1 MYAARRDASQLYFK
15 WRGSCSM
22 YGETGEPKDGNTK
35 IAGQGH
41 CRTENMEC
49 GKELDMQNETD
60 KQILSTLN
68 QDNFQNSSGGKKA
81 AEDDEMGLFS
91 QGFMDRMR
99 EMVSEQF
106 GEEAAERFMV
116 QNKDMIKEE
125 KTTSAVPESEKR
137 LPQTKNADAPIEQS
151 VPLTAEH
158 PDISE
163 KTAAK
168 GPSKR
173 SHRRWVWRAAAVL
186 VVVLAGFGVHRAG
199 SVSAT
204 KIPAVNTAPETTAS
218 IDYSKIGSLKDIIST
233 LDYTSFPT
241 EIKQIYV
248 PGVIAEG
255 YNETDCEKETNF
267 INIFYENDGN
277 GWYQYR
283 QVTVQWNTFLDT
295 EEGDWDSLTIG
306 QYPGV
311 YINKGET
318 GNLWWF
324 DYTYAYQLQGNLS
337 EEEMI
342 AVAESLLA
350 EK

>member
-1 MYAARRDASQLYFK
+1 
-15 WRGSCSM
+15 M

-137 LPQTKNADAPIEQS
+137 LPQTKTADAHTEQS
-151 VPLTAEH
+151 IPPAAEH

-163 KTAAK
+163 ETAAK

-173 SHRRWVWRAAAVL
+173 SYRRWVWRAAAVL

-255 YNETDCEKETNF
+255 YKETDCEKETNF

-342 AVAESLLA
+342 AVAESLSA

>member
-1 MYAARRDASQLYFK
+1 
-15 WRGSCSM
+15 M
-22 YGETGEPKDGNTK
+22 YGKTGEPKDGNTK

-137 LPQTKNADAPIEQS
+137 LPQTKNADAPTEQS

-163 KTAAK
+163 ETAAK

-233 LDYTSFPT
+233 LDYTSFPQ
-241 EIKQIYV
+241 EINQVYV
-248 PGVIAEG
+248 PGTIAEG
-255 YNETDCEKETNF
+255 YKETDRSEQSKY
-267 INIFYENDGN
+267 INIFYENDGD

-283 QVTVQWNTFLDT
+283 QVTVEWNTFLDT
-295 EEGDWDSLTIG
+295 EEGDWDSLNIG

-311 YINKGET
+311 YIDKGET

-337 EEEMI
+337 EKEMI
-342 AVAESLLA
+342 VVAESLTA

>member
-1 MYAARRDASQLYFK
+1 
-15 WRGSCSM
+15 M

-116 QNKDMIKEE
+116 QNKNMIKEE

-137 LPQTKNADAPIEQS
+137 LPQTKNADVPTEQS

-163 KTAAK
+163 ETALK
-168 GPSKR
+168 GHR
-173 SHRRWVWRAAAVL
+173 SAHTVDGSGAQLQYLWLYWQVL
-186 VVVLAGFGVHRAG
+186 VCTGQAV
-199 SVSAT
+199 SV
-204 KIPAVNTAPETTAS
+204 PRR
-218 IDYSKIGSLKDIIST
+218 Y
-233 LDYTSFPT
+233 
-241 EIKQIYV
+241 
-248 PGVIAEG
+248 
-255 YNETDCEKETNF
+255 
-267 INIFYENDGN
+267 
-277 GWYQYR
+277 
-283 QVTVQWNTFLDT
+283 
-295 EEGDWDSLTIG
+295 
-306 QYPGV
+306 
-311 YINKGET
+311 
-318 GNLWWF
+318 
-324 DYTYAYQLQGNLS
+324 
-337 EEEMI
+337 
-342 AVAESLLA
+342 LL
-350 EK
+350 

>member
-1 MYAARRDASQLYFK
+1 
-15 WRGSCSM
+15 M

-35 IAGQGH
+35 TAGQGR

-68 QDNFQNSSGGKKA
+68 QDNFQNSSDGKKA
-81 AEDDEMGLFS
+81 VEDDEMGLFS

-137 LPQTKNADAPIEQS
+137 LPQTKTADVHTEQS
-151 VPLTAEH
+151 VPPAAEH

-163 KTAAK
+163 ETASK
-168 GPSKR
+168 EPSKR
-173 SHRRWVWRAAAVL
+173 SHRKWVWRAAAIL
-186 VVVLAGFGVHRAG
+186 VVVLVGFGVRRAG

-233 LDYTSFPT
+233 LDYTSFPQ
-241 EIKQIYV
+241 EIKQVYV

-255 YNETDCEKETNF
+255 YKETDREEESKF
-267 INIFYENDGN
+267 VNIFYENDGD
-277 GWYQYR
+277 GWYKYR
-283 QVTVQWNTFLDT
+283 QVTVEGNTFLDT

-306 QYPGV
+306 QYPGI
-311 YINKGET
+311 YLDKDGIGD
-318 GNLWWF
+318 LWWF
-324 DYTYAYQLQGNLS
+324 DYTYAYQLVGNLS

-342 AVAESLLA
+342 AVAESLTT
-350 EK
+350 E

>member
-1 MYAARRDASQLYFK
+1 
-15 WRGSCSM
+15 M
-22 YGETGEPKDGNTK
+22 YGKTGEPKDGNTK
-35 IAGQGH
+35 IAGQGR
-41 CRTENMEC
+41 CRTENVEC

-137 LPQTKNADAPIEQS
+137 LPQTKNADAPTEQS

-163 KTAAK
+163 ETAAK

-233 LDYTSFPT
+233 LDYTSFPQ
-241 EIKQIYV
+241 EIKQVYV

-255 YNETDCEKETNF
+255 YKETDREEESKF
-267 INIFYENDGN
+267 VNIFYENDSD
-277 GWYQYR
+277 GWYKYR
-283 QVTVQWNTFLDT
+283 QVTVELNTFLDT

-311 YINKGET
+311 YIDKGDT

-342 AVAESLLA
+342 AVAEALSA

>member
-1 MYAARRDASQLYFK
+1 
-15 WRGSCSM
+15 M

-68 QDNFQNSSGGKKA
+68 QDNFQNSSGGEKA

-137 LPQTKNADAPIEQS
+137 LPQTKNADAPTEQS

-163 KTAAK
+163 ETAAK

-173 SHRRWVWRAAAVL
+173 SYRRWVWRAAAVL

-241 EIKQIYV
+241 KIKQVYV

-255 YNETDCEKETNF
+255 YKEISREDESKF
-267 INIFYENDGN
+267 INIFYENDDA
-277 GWYQYR
+277 GWYKYCQM
-283 QVTVQWNTFLDT
+283 TVEQNTFLDT
-295 EEGDWDSLTIG
+295 EEGDWTSINIG
-306 QYPGV
+306 QYPGMYLDKDGTV
-311 YINKGET
+311 D
-318 GNLWWF
+318 LWWF
-324 DYTYAYQLQGNLS
+324 DYTYAYQLVGNIS
-337 EEEMI
+337 EEAMTT
-342 AVAESLLA
+342 VAESLST

>member
-1 MYAARRDASQLYFK
+1 
-15 WRGSCSM
+15 M

-49 GKELDMQNETD
+49 GEELDMQNETD

-137 LPQTKNADAPIEQS
+137 LPQTKTADASTEQS

-163 KTAAK
+163 ETAAK
-168 GPSKR
+168 GSSKR

-248 PGVIAEG
+248 PGVIADG
-255 YNETDCEKETNF
+255 YKETDRSEQSKY
-267 INIFYENDGN
+267 INIFYENDGD

-283 QVTVQWNTFLDT
+283 QVTVELNTFLDT
-295 EEGDWDSLTIG
+295 EEGDWDSLAIG

-311 YINKGET
+311 YIDKGET

-337 EEEMI
+337 EKEMI
-342 AVAESLLA
+342 AVAESLTA

>member
-1 MYAARRDASQLYFK
+1 
-15 WRGSCSM
+15 M
-22 YGETGEPKDGNTK
+22 YGKTGEPKDGNTK
-35 IAGQGH
+35 IAGQGR
-41 CRTENMEC
+41 CQTENVEC

-137 LPQTKNADAPIEQS
+137 LPQTKTADAHTEQS
-151 VPLTAEH
+151 IPPAAEH

-163 KTAAK
+163 ETAAK

-173 SHRRWVWRAAAVL
+173 SYRRWVWRAAAVL

-233 LDYTSFPT
+233 LDYTSFPQ
-241 EIKQIYV
+241 EINQVYV
-248 PGVIAEG
+248 PGAIAEG
-255 YNETDCEKETNF
+255 YKETSKEEESKF
-267 INIFYENDGN
+267 VNIFYENDGD

-283 QVTVQWNTFLDT
+283 QVTVELNTFLDT

-306 QYPGV
+306 QYPGI
-311 YINKGET
+311 YLDKDGIGD
-318 GNLWWF
+318 LWWF
-324 DYTYAYQLQGNLS
+324 DYTYAYQLVGNLS
-337 EEEMI
+337 EKEMI
-342 AVAESLLA
+342 AVAESLTA

>member
-1 MYAARRDASQLYFK
+1 
-15 WRGSCSM
+15 M

-35 IAGQGH
+35 IAGQEH

-68 QDNFQNSSGGKKA
+68 QDNFQNSSGGEKA

-137 LPQTKNADAPIEQS
+137 LPQTKTADTHTEQS
-151 VPLTAEH
+151 IPPAAEY

-163 KTAAK
+163 ETAAK

-173 SHRRWVWRAAAVL
+173 SYRRWVWRAAAVL

-204 KIPAVNTAPETTAS
+204 KIPAVNTAPATVAS

-233 LDYTSFPT
+233 LDYTSFPQ
-241 EIKQIYV
+241 EIKQAYV
-248 PGVIAEG
+248 PGAIADG
-255 YNETDCEKETNF
+255 YKETDRSEQSKY
-267 INIFYENDGN
+267 INIFYENDGG

-283 QVTVQWNTFLDT
+283 QVTVELNTFLDT
-295 EEGDWDSLTIG
+295 EEGDWDSLAIG
-306 QYPGV
+306 QYPGI
-311 YINKGET
+311 YLDKDGIGD
-318 GNLWWF
+318 LWWF
-324 DYTYAYQLQGNLS
+324 DYTYAYQLVGNLS
-337 EEEMI
+337 EKEMM
-342 AVAESLLA
+342 AVAESLSA

>member
-1 MYAARRDASQLYFK
+1 
-15 WRGSCSM
+15 M

-68 QDNFQNSSGGKKA
+68 QDNFQNSSGGEKA

-91 QGFMDRMR
+91 QGFMDRMC

-137 LPQTKNADAPIEQS
+137 LPQTKNADAPTEQS

-158 PDISE
+158 PNISE
-163 KTAAK
+163 ETAAK

-173 SHRRWVWRAAAVL
+173 SYRRWVWRAAAVL

-248 PGVIAEG
+248 PGVIADG
-255 YNETDCEKETNF
+255 YKETDRSEQSKY
-267 INIFYENDGN
+267 INIFYENDGD

-283 QVTVQWNTFLDT
+283 QVTVELNTFLDT
-295 EEGDWDSLTIG
+295 EEGDWDSLAIG

-311 YINKGET
+311 YIDKGET

-337 EEEMI
+337 EKEMI
-342 AVAESLLA
+342 AVAESLTA

>member
-1 MYAARRDASQLYFK
+1 
-15 WRGSCSM
+15 M

-60 KQILSTLN
+60 KQILTTLN

-125 KTTSAVPESEKR
+125 KTTSVVPESEER
-137 LPQTKNADAPIEQS
+137 LPQTKNADAPTEQS
-151 VPLTAEH
+151 VPPAAEH

-163 KTAAK
+163 ETAAK

-173 SHRRWVWRAAAVL
+173 SYRRWVWRAAAVL

-233 LDYTSFPT
+233 LDYTSFPQ
-241 EIKQIYV
+241 EIKQVYV
-248 PGVIAEG
+248 PGTIAEG
-255 YNETDCEKETNF
+255 YKETDRSEQSKY
-267 INIFYENDGN
+267 INIFYENDGD

-283 QVTVQWNTFLDT
+283 QVTVEWNTFLDT
-295 EEGDWDSLTIG
+295 EEGDWDSLNIG

-311 YINKGET
+311 YIDKGET

-324 DYTYAYQLQGNLS
+324 DYTYAYQLVGNLS

-342 AVAESLLA
+342 AVAESLSA

>member
-1 MYAARRDASQLYFK
+1 
-15 WRGSCSM
+15 M

-137 LPQTKNADAPIEQS
+137 LPQTKTADVPTEQS

-163 KTAAK
+163 ETAAK

-173 SHRRWVWRAAAVL
+173 SYRRWVWRAAAVL

-204 KIPAVNTAPETTAS
+204 KIPAVNTAPETTVS
-218 IDYSKIGSLKDIIST
+218 TDYSKIGSLKDIIST

-241 EIKQIYV
+241 KIKQVYV

-255 YNETDCEKETNF
+255 YKETDRSEQSKY
-267 INIFYENDGN
+267 INIFYENDGD

-283 QVTVQWNTFLDT
+283 QVTVEWNTFLDT
-295 EEGDWDSLTIG
+295 EEGDWDSLNIG

-311 YINKGET
+311 YIDKGET

>member
-1 MYAARRDASQLYFK
+1 
-15 WRGSCSM
+15 M

-81 AEDDEMGLFS
+81 EEDDEMGLFS

-137 LPQTKNADAPIEQS
+137 LPQTKTADAPIEHS
-151 VPLTAEH
+151 VPPAAEH
-158 PDISE
+158 PDTFE
-163 KTAAK
+163 ETAV
-168 GPSKR
+168 KR
-173 SHRRWVWRAAAVL
+173 GHRGAHTVDGSGAMQSGF

-204 KIPAVNTAPETTAS
+204 KIPAVNTAPETAAS

-241 EIKQIYV
+241 KIKQVCV

-255 YNETDCEKETNF
+255 YKEISREDESKF
-267 INIFYENDGN
+267 INIFYENDGD
-277 GWYQYR
+277 GWYKYR
-283 QVTVQWNTFLDT
+283 QMTVEQNTFLDT
-295 EEGDWDSLTIG
+295 EEGDWDSLSIG

-311 YINKGET
+311 YIEKDHT

-324 DYTYAYQLQGNLS
+324 DYTYGAHQLQGNLS

-342 AVAESLLA
+342 AVAEALLA

>member
-1 MYAARRDASQLYFK
+1 
-15 WRGSCSM
+15 M

-60 KQILSTLN
+60 KQILTTLN

-125 KTTSAVPESEKR
+125 KTTSVVPESEER
-137 LPQTKNADAPIEQS
+137 LPQTKNADAPTEQS
-151 VPLTAEH
+151 VPPAAEH

-163 KTAAK
+163 ETAAK

-173 SHRRWVWRAAAVL
+173 SYRRWVWRAAAVL

-204 KIPAVNTAPETTAS
+204 KMPAVNTAPETTAS

-233 LDYTSFPT
+233 LDYTSFPQ
-241 EIKQIYV
+241 EIKQVYV
-248 PGVIAEG
+248 PGTIAEG
-255 YNETDCEKETNF
+255 YKETSREEGSKFVNV
-267 INIFYENDGN
+267 FYENDGD

-283 QVTVQWNTFLDT
+283 QVTVEGNTFLDT
-295 EEGDWDSLTIG
+295 EEGDWVSVTIG

-311 YINKGET
+311 YIEKNDT

-337 EEEMI
+337 EKEMI
-342 AVAESLLA
+342 VVAESLSA

>member
-1 MYAARRDASQLYFK
+1 
-15 WRGSCSM
+15 M
-22 YGETGEPKDGNTK
+22 YGKTGEPKDGNTK
-35 IAGQGH
+35 IAGQGR
-41 CRTENMEC
+41 CRTENVEC

-137 LPQTKNADAPIEQS
+137 LPQTKTADAHTEQS
-151 VPLTAEH
+151 IPPAAEH

-163 KTAAK
+163 ETAAK

-173 SHRRWVWRAAAVL
+173 SYRRWVWRAAAVL

-233 LDYTSFPT
+233 LDYTSFPQ
-241 EIKQIYV
+241 EIKQVYV

-255 YNETDCEKETNF
+255 YKETSKEEESKF
-267 INIFYENDGN
+267 VNIFYENDGD

-283 QVTVQWNTFLDT
+283 QVTVELNTFLDT

-306 QYPGV
+306 QYLGV
-311 YINKGET
+311 YLDKDGIGD
-318 GNLWWF
+318 LWWF
-324 DYTYAYQLQGNLS
+324 DYTYAYQLVGNLS
-337 EEEMI
+337 EEEMMT
-342 AVAESLLA
+342 VAESLSA

>member
-1 MYAARRDASQLYFK
+1 
-15 WRGSCSM
+15 M

-125 KTTSAVPESEKR
+125 TTSAVPESEKR
-137 LPQTKNADAPIEQS
+137 LPQTKTADAHTEHS
-151 VPLTAEH
+151 VPPAAEH

-163 KTAAK
+163 ETAAK

-173 SHRRWVWRAAAVL
+173 SYRRWVWRAAAVL

-248 PGVIAEG
+248 PSVIAEG
-255 YNETDCEKETNF
+255 YKETDCEKATNF

-277 GWYQYR
+277 GWYKYR

-342 AVAESLLA
+342 AVAESLTE

>member
-1 MYAARRDASQLYFK
+1 
-15 WRGSCSM
+15 M

-49 GKELDMQNETD
+49 GEELDMQNETD

-68 QDNFQNSSGGKKA
+68 QDNFQNSSDGKKA

-137 LPQTKNADAPIEQS
+137 LPQTKTADASTEQS
-151 VPLTAEH
+151 VPPAAEH

-163 KTAAK
+163 ETASK
-168 GPSKR
+168 EPSKR

-186 VVVLAGFGVHRAG
+186 VVVLAGFGVRRAG

-241 EIKQIYV
+241 KIKQGYV
-248 PGVIAEG
+248 PGVIADG
-255 YNETDCEKETNF
+255 YKEISREDESKF
-267 INIFYENDGN
+267 INIFYENDGD
-277 GWYQYR
+277 GWYKYR
-283 QVTVQWNTFLDT
+283 QMTVEQNTFLDT
-295 EEGDWDSLTIG
+295 EEGDWTSINIG
-306 QYPGV
+306 QYPGMYLDKDGTV
-311 YINKGET
+311 D
-318 GNLWWF
+318 LWWF
-324 DYTYAYQLQGNLS
+324 DYTYAYQLVGNLS
-337 EEEMI
+337 EESMTT
-342 AVAESLLA
+342 VAESLSA

>member
-1 MYAARRDASQLYFK
+1 
-15 WRGSCSM
+15 M
-22 YGETGEPKDGNTK
+22 YGKTGEPKDGNTK
-35 IAGQGH
+35 IAGQGR
-41 CRTENMEC
+41 CRTENVEC

-137 LPQTKNADAPIEQS
+137 LPQTKTADAHTEQS
-151 VPLTAEH
+151 IPLTAEH

-163 KTAAK
+163 ETAAK

-233 LDYTSFPT
+233 LDYTSFPQ
-241 EIKQIYV
+241 EIKQVYV

-255 YNETDCEKETNF
+255 YKETDREEESKF
-267 INIFYENDGN
+267 VNIFYENDSD
-277 GWYQYR
+277 GWYKYR
-283 QVTVQWNTFLDT
+283 QVTVELNTFLDT

-306 QYPGV
+306 QYPGI
-311 YINKGET
+311 YLDKDGIGD
-318 GNLWWF
+318 LWWF
-324 DYTYAYQLQGNLS
+324 DYTYAYQLVGNLS
-337 EEEMI
+337 EKEMI
-342 AVAESLLA
+342 AVAESLSS

>member
-1 MYAARRDASQLYFK
+1 
-15 WRGSCSM
+15 M

-116 QNKDMIKEE
+116 QNKDMIKDK

-137 LPQTKNADAPIEQS
+137 LPQTKTADAHTEQS
-151 VPLTAEH
+151 IPPAAEH

-163 KTAAK
+163 ETAAK

-173 SHRRWVWRAAAVL
+173 SYRRWVWRAAAVL

-233 LDYTSFPT
+233 LDYTSFPQ
-241 EIKQIYV
+241 EIKQVYV
-248 PGVIAEG
+248 PGAIAEG
-255 YNETDCEKETNF
+255 YKETSREEGSKFVNV
-267 INIFYENDGN
+267 FYENDGD

-283 QVTVQWNTFLDT
+283 QVTVEWNTFLDT
-295 EEGDWDSLTIG
+295 EEGDWDSLNIG

-311 YINKGET
+311 YIDKGDT

-337 EEEMI
+337 EKEMI
-342 AVAESLLA
+342 AVAESLSA

>member
-1 MYAARRDASQLYFK
+1 
-15 WRGSCSM
+15 M

-35 IAGQGH
+35 IAGQGR

-68 QDNFQNSSGGKKA
+68 QDNFQNSSGGEKA

-137 LPQTKNADAPIEQS
+137 LPQTKTADAHTEQS
-151 VPLTAEH
+151 IPPAAEH

-163 KTAAK
+163 ETAAK

-173 SHRRWVWRAAAVL
+173 SYRRWVWRAAAVL
-186 VVVLAGFGVHRAG
+186 VIVLAGFGVHRAG

-204 KIPAVNTAPETTAS
+204 KIPAVNTAPETTAG

-233 LDYTSFPT
+233 LDYTSFPQ
-241 EIKQIYV
+241 EIKQVYV
-248 PGVIAEG
+248 PGTIAEG
-255 YNETDCEKETNF
+255 YKETSKEEESKF
-267 INIFYENDGN
+267 VNIFYENDGD

-283 QVTVQWNTFLDT
+283 QVTVELNTFLDT
-295 EEGDWDSLTIG
+295 EEGDWDSLAIG

-311 YINKGET
+311 YIDKGET

-337 EEEMI
+337 EAEMI
-342 AVAESLLA
+342 AVAESLSA

>member
-1 MYAARRDASQLYFK
+1 
-15 WRGSCSM
+15 M

-81 AEDDEMGLFS
+81 TEDDEMGLFS

-151 VPLTAEH
+151 VPPAAEH

-163 KTAAK
+163 ETAAK

-173 SHRRWVWRAAAVL
+173 SYRRWVWRAAAVL

-204 KIPAVNTAPETTAS
+204 KIPAVNTAPETAAG

-233 LDYTSFPT
+233 LDYTSFPQ
-241 EIKQIYV
+241 EIKQVYV

-255 YNETDCEKETNF
+255 YKKTSQEAVSKC
-267 INIFYENDGN
+267 INIYYENGSG
-277 GWYQYR
+277 GWYKYCQM
-283 QVTVQWNTFLDT
+283 TVEQNTFLDT
-295 EEGDWDSLTIG
+295 EEGDWDSLNVG
-306 QYPGV
+306 QYPGM
-311 YINKGET
+311 YLDKDGIGD
-318 GNLWWF
+318 LWWF
-324 DYTYAYQLQGNLS
+324 DYTYAYQLVGNLS
-337 EEEMI
+337 EEEMMV
-342 AVAESLLA
+342 AAESLTA

>member
-1 MYAARRDASQLYFK
+1 
-15 WRGSCSM
+15 M
-22 YGETGEPKDGNTK
+22 YGKTGEPKDGNTK
-35 IAGQGH
+35 IAGQGR

-68 QDNFQNSSGGKKA
+68 QDNFQNSSGGEKA

-151 VPLTAEH
+151 IPPAAEH

-163 KTAAK
+163 ETAAK

-233 LDYTSFPT
+233 LDYTSFPQ
-241 EIKQIYV
+241 EINQVYV
-248 PGVIAEG
+248 PGAIAEG
-255 YNETDCEKETNF
+255 YKETDRSEQSKY
-267 INIFYENDGN
+267 INIFYENDGD

-283 QVTVQWNTFLDT
+283 QVTVEWNTFLDT
-295 EEGDWDSLTIG
+295 EEGDWDSLAIG
-306 QYPGV
+306 QYPGI
-311 YINKGET
+311 YLDKDGIGD
-318 GNLWWF
+318 LWWF
-324 DYTYAYQLQGNLS
+324 DYTYAYQLVGNLS

>member
-1 MYAARRDASQLYFK
+1 
-15 WRGSCSM
+15 M

-116 QNKDMIKEE
+116 QNKDIIKEE

-151 VPLTAEH
+151 VPPAAEH

-163 KTAAK
+163 ETAAK

-173 SHRRWVWRAAAVL
+173 SYRRWVWRAAAVL

-204 KIPAVNTAPETTAS
+204 KIPAVNTAPETAAG

-233 LDYTSFPT
+233 LDYTSFPQ
-241 EIKQIYV
+241 EIKQVYV
-248 PGVIAEG
+248 PGTIAEG
-255 YNETDCEKETNF
+255 YKETDRSEQSKY
-267 INIFYENDGN
+267 INIFYENDSD
-277 GWYQYR
+277 GWYKYCQM
-283 QVTVQWNTFLDT
+283 TVEQNTFLDT
-295 EEGDWDSLTIG
+295 EEGDWDSLNVG
-306 QYPGV
+306 QYPGM
-311 YINKGET
+311 YLDKDGIGD
-318 GNLWWF
+318 LWWF
-324 DYTYAYQLQGNLS
+324 DYTYAYQLVGNLS
-337 EEEMI
+337 EEEMMV
-342 AVAESLLA
+342 AAESLTA

>member
-1 MYAARRDASQLYFK
+1 
-15 WRGSCSM
+15 M

-137 LPQTKNADAPIEQS
+137 LPQTKTADAHTEQS
-151 VPLTAEH
+151 IPPAAEH

-163 KTAAK
+163 ETAAK

-173 SHRRWVWRAAAVL
+173 SYRRWVWRAAAVL

-204 KIPAVNTAPETTAS
+204 KIPAVNTAPETAAS

-241 EIKQIYV
+241 KIKQVYV

-255 YNETDCEKETNF
+255 YKEISREDESKF
-267 INIFYENDGN
+267 INIFYENNGD
-277 GWYQYR
+277 GWYKYR
-283 QVTVQWNTFLDT
+283 QMTVEQNTFLDT
-295 EEGDWDSLTIG
+295 EEGDWTSITIG
-306 QYPGV
+306 QYPGMYLDKDGTV
-311 YINKGET
+311 D
-318 GNLWWF
+318 LWWF
-324 DYTYAYQLQGNLS
+324 DYSYAYQLVGNLS
-337 EEEMI
+337 EKEMK
-342 AVAESLLA
+342 AVAESLSV

>member
-1 MYAARRDASQLYFK
+1 
-15 WRGSCSM
+15 M

-137 LPQTKNADAPIEQS
+137 LPQTKTADVPTEQS

-163 KTAAK
+163 ETAAK

-173 SHRRWVWRAAAVL
+173 SHRRWVWRAAAIL

-233 LDYTSFPT
+233 LDYTSFPQ
-241 EIKQIYV
+241 EIKQVYV
-248 PGVIAEG
+248 PGTIAEG
-255 YNETDCEKETNF
+255 YKETSKEEESKF
-267 INIFYENDGN
+267 VNIFYENDGD

-283 QVTVQWNTFLDT
+283 QVTVELNTFLDT

-306 QYPGV
+306 QYPGI
-311 YINKGET
+311 YLDKDGIGD
-318 GNLWWF
+318 LWWF
-324 DYTYAYQLQGNLS
+324 DYTYAYQLVGNLS
-337 EEEMI
+337 EKEMM

>member
-1 MYAARRDASQLYFK
+1 
-15 WRGSCSM
+15 M
-22 YGETGEPKDGNTK
+22 YGKTGEPKDGNTK
-35 IAGQGH
+35 IAGQGR
-41 CRTENMEC
+41 CQTENVEC

-137 LPQTKNADAPIEQS
+137 LPQTKTADAHTEQS
-151 VPLTAEH
+151 IPPAAEH

-163 KTAAK
+163 ETAAK

-173 SHRRWVWRAAAVL
+173 SYRRWVWRAAAVL

-241 EIKQIYV
+241 KIKQVYV
-248 PGVIAEG
+248 LGVIAEG
-255 YNETDCEKETNF
+255 YKEISREDESKF
-267 INIFYENDGN
+267 INIFYENDDA
-277 GWYQYR
+277 GWYKYCQM
-283 QVTVQWNTFLDT
+283 TVEQNTFLDT
-295 EEGDWDSLTIG
+295 EEGDWASVTIG

-311 YINKGET
+311 YIEKDDT

-342 AVAESLLA
+342 AVAESLTA

>member
-1 MYAARRDASQLYFK
+1 
-15 WRGSCSM
+15 M

-137 LPQTKNADAPIEQS
+137 LPQTKTADVPTEQS
-151 VPLTAEH
+151 VPPAAEH
-158 PDISE
+158 PDTFE
-163 KTAAK
+163 ETAAK

-173 SHRRWVWRAAAVL
+173 SYRRWVWRAAAVL

-233 LDYTSFPT
+233 LDYTSFPQ
-241 EIKQIYV
+241 EIKQVYV

-255 YNETDCEKETNF
+255 YKETDREEESKF
-267 INIFYENDGN
+267 VNIFYENDSD
-277 GWYQYR
+277 GWYKYR
-283 QVTVQWNTFLDT
+283 QVTVELNTFLDT

-311 YINKGET
+311 YIDKGET

-337 EEEMI
+337 EAEMI
-342 AVAESLLA
+342 AVAESLSA

>member
-1 MYAARRDASQLYFK
+1 
-15 WRGSCSM
+15 M

-35 IAGQGH
+35 IAGQGR
-41 CRTENMEC
+41 CRTENVEC

-68 QDNFQNSSGGKKA
+68 QDNFQNSSGGEKA

-137 LPQTKNADAPIEQS
+137 LPQKKTADVPTEQS
-151 VPLTAEH
+151 VPPAAEH
-158 PDISE
+158 PDTFE
-163 KTAAK
+163 ETAAK

-173 SHRRWVWRAAAVL
+173 SYRRWVWRAAAVL

-233 LDYTSFPT
+233 LDYTSFPQ
-241 EIKQIYV
+241 EIKQVYV
-248 PGVIAEG
+248 PGTIAEG
-255 YNETDCEKETNF
+255 YKETDRSEQSKY
-267 INIFYENDGN
+267 INIFYENDSD
-277 GWYQYR
+277 GWYKYCQM
-283 QVTVQWNTFLDT
+283 TVEQNTFLDT
-295 EEGDWDSLTIG
+295 EEGDWDSLNVG
-306 QYPGV
+306 QYPGM
-311 YINKGET
+311 YLDKDGIGD
-318 GNLWWF
+318 LWWF
-324 DYTYAYQLQGNLS
+324 DYTYAYQLVGNLS
-337 EEEMI
+337 EEEMMV
-342 AVAESLLA
+342 AAESLTA

>member
-1 MYAARRDASQLYFK
+1 
-15 WRGSCSM
+15 M

-137 LPQTKNADAPIEQS
+137 LPQTKNADVPTEQS
-151 VPLTAEH
+151 IPPAAEH

-163 KTAAK
+163 ETAAK

-173 SHRRWVWRAAAVL
+173 SYRRWVWRAAAVL

-204 KIPAVNTAPETTAS
+204 KIPAVNTAPETTVS
-218 IDYSKIGSLKDIIST
+218 TDYSKIGSLKDIIST
-233 LDYTSFPT
+233 LDYTSFPQ
-241 EIKQIYV
+241 EIKQVYV
-248 PGVIAEG
+248 PGTIAEG
-255 YNETDCEKETNF
+255 YKETDRSEQSKY
-267 INIFYENDGN
+267 INIFYENDSD
-277 GWYQYR
+277 GWYKYCQM
-283 QVTVQWNTFLDT
+283 TVEQNTFLDT
-295 EEGDWDSLTIG
+295 EEGDWDSLNVG
-306 QYPGV
+306 QYPGM
-311 YINKGET
+311 YLDKDGIGD
-318 GNLWWF
+318 LWWF
-324 DYTYAYQLQGNLS
+324 DYTYAYQLVGNLS
-337 EEEMI
+337 EEEMMV
-342 AVAESLLA
+342 AAESLTA

>member
-1 MYAARRDASQLYFK
+1 
-15 WRGSCSM
+15 M

-35 IAGQGH
+35 IAGQGR

-137 LPQTKNADAPIEQS
+137 LPQTKTADAPTEHS
-151 VPLTAEH
+151 VPPAAEH
-158 PDISE
+158 PDTFE
-163 KTAAK
+163 ETAAK

-173 SHRRWVWRAAAVL
+173 SYRRWIWRAAAVL

-204 KIPAVNTAPETTAS
+204 KIPAVNTAPETAAS

-233 LDYTSFPT
+233 LDYTSFPQ
-241 EIKQIYV
+241 EIKQVYV
-248 PGVIAEG
+248 PGTIAEG
-255 YNETDCEKETNF
+255 YKETDRSVQSKY
-267 INIFYENDGN
+267 INIYYDSADGR
-277 GWYQYR
+277 WYKYR
-283 QVTVQWNTFLDT
+283 QVTVEGNTFLDT
-295 EEGDWDSLTIG
+295 EEGDWASIFIG

-311 YINKGET
+311 YINEGET

-324 DYTYAYQLQGNLS
+324 DYTYAYQLQGTLS

-342 AVAESLLA
+342 AVAESLTE

>member
-1 MYAARRDASQLYFK
+1 
-15 WRGSCSM
+15 M

-137 LPQTKNADAPIEQS
+137 LPQTKTADAPTEQS

-163 KTAAK
+163 ETAAK

-173 SHRRWVWRAAAVL
+173 SYRRWVWRAAAVL
-186 VVVLAGFGVHRAG
+186 VVVLAGFGAHRAG

-218 IDYSKIGSLKDIIST
+218 TDYSKIGSLKDIIST

-241 EIKQIYV
+241 KIKQVYV

-255 YNETDCEKETNF
+255 YKEISREDESKF
-267 INIFYENDGN
+267 INIFYENDDD
-277 GWYQYR
+277 GWYKYR
-283 QVTVQWNTFLDT
+283 QMTVDWNSFLDT
-295 EEGDWDSLTIG
+295 EEGDWTSVTIG
-306 QYPGV
+306 QYPGMYLDKDGTV
-311 YINKGET
+311 D
-318 GNLWWF
+318 LWWF
-324 DYTYAYQLQGNLS
+324 DYTYAYQLVGNLS
-337 EEEMI
+337 EVEMT

>member
-1 MYAARRDASQLYFK
+1 
-15 WRGSCSM
+15 M

-137 LPQTKNADAPIEQS
+137 LPQTKNADAPTEQS
-151 VPLTAEH
+151 VSLTAEH

-163 KTAAK
+163 ETAAK

-173 SHRRWVWRAAAVL
+173 SYRRWVWRAAAVL

-204 KIPAVNTAPETTAS
+204 KIPAVNTAPETAAG

-233 LDYTSFPT
+233 LDYTSFPQ
-241 EIKQIYV
+241 EIKQVYV
-248 PGVIAEG
+248 PGTIAEG
-255 YNETDCEKETNF
+255 YKETDRSEQSKY
-267 INIFYENDGN
+267 INIFYENDSD
-277 GWYQYR
+277 GWYKYCQM
-283 QVTVQWNTFLDT
+283 TVEQNTFLDT
-295 EEGDWDSLTIG
+295 EEGDWDSLNVG
-306 QYPGV
+306 QYPGM
-311 YINKGET
+311 YLDKDGIGD
-318 GNLWWF
+318 LWWF
-324 DYTYAYQLQGNLS
+324 DYTYAYQLVGNLS
-337 EEEMI
+337 EEEMMV
-342 AVAESLLA
+342 AAESLTA

>member
-1 MYAARRDASQLYFK
+1 
-15 WRGSCSM
+15 M

-125 KTTSAVPESEKR
+125 KTTSVVPESEKR
-137 LPQTKNADAPIEQS
+137 LPQTKTADVPTEHS
-151 VPLTAEH
+151 VPPAAEH

-163 KTAAK
+163 ETAAK

-173 SHRRWVWRAAAVL
+173 SYRRWVWRAAAVL

-233 LDYTSFPT
+233 LDYTSFLQ
-241 EIKQIYV
+241 EIKQVYV
-248 PGVIAEG
+248 PGTIAEG
-255 YNETDCEKETNF
+255 YKETDRSEQSKY
-267 INIFYENDGN
+267 INIFYENDGD

-283 QVTVQWNTFLDT
+283 QVTVEWNTFLDT
-295 EEGDWDSLTIG
+295 EEGDWDSLNIG

-311 YINKGET
+311 YIDKGET

-337 EEEMI
+337 EKEMI
-342 AVAESLLA
+342 TVAESLTA

>member
-1 MYAARRDASQLYFK
+1 
-15 WRGSCSM
+15 M
-22 YGETGEPKDGNTK
+22 YGKTGEPKDGNTK

-137 LPQTKNADAPIEQS
+137 LPQTKTADAPIEQS

-163 KTAAK
+163 ETAAK

-173 SHRRWVWRAAAVL
+173 SYRRWVWRAAAVL

-233 LDYTSFPT
+233 LDYTSFPQ
-241 EIKQIYV
+241 EINQVYV
-248 PGVIAEG
+248 PGTIAEG
-255 YNETDCEKETNF
+255 YKETDRSEQSKY
-267 INIFYENDGN
+267 INIYYDSADG

-283 QVTVQWNTFLDT
+283 QVTVEGNTFLDT
-295 EEGDWDSLTIG
+295 EEGDWDSLSIG

-311 YINKGET
+311 YIDKGET

>member
-1 MYAARRDASQLYFK
+1 
-15 WRGSCSM
+15 M
-22 YGETGEPKDGNTK
+22 YGKTGEPKDGNTK
-35 IAGQGH
+35 IAGQGR
-41 CRTENMEC
+41 CRTENVEC

-137 LPQTKNADAPIEQS
+137 LPQTKTADAHTEQS
-151 VPLTAEH
+151 IPLTAEH

-163 KTAAK
+163 ETAAK

-233 LDYTSFPT
+233 LDYTSFPQ
-241 EIKQIYV
+241 EINQVYV
-248 PGVIAEG
+248 PGAIAEG
-255 YNETDCEKETNF
+255 YKETDRSEQSKY
-267 INIFYENDGN
+267 INIFYENDGD

-283 QVTVQWNTFLDT
+283 QVTVEWNTFLDT
-295 EEGDWDSLTIG
+295 EEGDWDSLNVG
-306 QYPGV
+306 QYPGM
-311 YINKGET
+311 YLDKDGIGD
-318 GNLWWF
+318 LWWF
-324 DYTYAYQLQGNLS
+324 DYTYAYQLVGNLS
-337 EEEMI
+337 EEEMMV
-342 AVAESLLA
+342 AAESLTA

>member
-1 MYAARRDASQLYFK
+1 
-15 WRGSCSM
+15 M

-49 GKELDMQNETD
+49 GEELDMQNETD

-68 QDNFQNSSGGKKA
+68 QDNFQNSSDGKKA

-137 LPQTKNADAPIEQS
+137 LPQTKTADTPIEQS
-151 VPLTAEH
+151 VPSVAEH
-158 PDISE
+158 PDTFE
-163 KTAAK
+163 ETASK
-168 GPSKR
+168 EPSKR

-186 VVVLAGFGVHRAG
+186 VVVLAGFGVRRAG

-233 LDYTSFPT
+233 LDYTSFPQ
-241 EIKQIYV
+241 EIKQVYV
-248 PGVIAEG
+248 PRAIAEG
-255 YNETDCEKETNF
+255 YEETDRSEQSKY
-267 INIFYENDGN
+267 INIFYENDGD

-283 QVTVQWNTFLDT
+283 QVTVEWNTFLDT
-295 EEGDWDSLTIG
+295 EEGDWDSLNIG

-311 YINKGET
+311 YLNKDGI
-318 GNLWWF
+318 GDLWWF
-324 DYTYAYQLQGNLS
+324 DYTYAYQLVGNLS
-337 EEEMI
+337 EEEMM
-342 AVAESLLA
+342 AVAESLTA